1 MIVLI
6 LGSSPLTRGKPC
18 ARVGETVGG
27 GLIPAHAGK
36 TGWDA
41 GADGD
46 LGAHPRS
53 RGENRD
59 GVIDRLSIGGSSP
72 LTRGKRIHRSRQ
84 RHLPGLI
91 PAHAGKT
98 EAVTAVSVFE
108 WAHPRSRGENFRLRM
123 RAPVQGGS
131 SPLTRGKRRVRAGFS
146 VVVGLIPAHAGKT
159 RSSLVCPRRQ
169 RAHPRSRGE
178 NLMARQGA
186 MAAGGSSPL
195 TRGKPVSGQLLDYQ
209 SGLIPAH
216 AGKT

>member
-1 MIVLI
+1 MSPAHPRSRGENIAAI
-6 LGSSPLTRGKPC
+6 DNGSWRGGSSPLTRGKPC

-123 RAPVQGGS
+123 RAPVQGG
-131 SPLTRGKRRVRAGFS
+131 
-146 VVVGLIPAHAGKT
+146 LIPAHAGKT
-159 RSSLVCPRRQ
+159 RTA
-169 RAHPRSRGE
+169 RAR
-178 NLMARQGA
+178 
-186 MAAGGSSPL
+186 
-195 TRGKPVSGQLLDYQ
+195 T
-209 SGLIPAH
+209 
-216 AGKT
+216 

>member
-1 MIVLI
+1 MAPWAHPRSRGENVLAAPMIVLI

-72 LTRGKRIHRSRQ
+72 LTRGKRIHHSRQ

-159 RSSLVCPRRQ
+159 
-169 RAHPRSRGE
+169 
-178 NLMARQGA
+178 
-186 MAAGGSSPL
+186 
-195 TRGKPVSGQLLDYQ
+195 
-209 SGLIPAH
+209 
-216 AGKT
+216 